1 MKKISF
7 LFILSFLLVN
17 SALTQIYG
25 CTDLNAN
32 NYEATA
38 TINDGSCTYNSSTI
52 TPTSSFNLDN
62 VITETSGLIL
72 WNNHLWTH
80 NDSGGNP
87 SIYTIDTLDGALLQ
101 TLPLS
106 SILNI
111 DWEEISQDS
120 NYIYIGDFGNNVT
133 GNRTD
138 LKIFRIA
145 KNSILVNAPIID
157 TIRFSYSNQ
166 TDYTATT
173 INNTNFDCEAFIVS
187 EDSIY
192 LFTKQWVDGKTRSYS
207 LPKIP
212 GNYIAHYKSTMNVL
226 GLITGAVYLESKKLV
241 ALCGYTK
248 LLQPFFYLLY
258 DFNDFDFFNGN
269 KRKINVNLPYH
280 QIEGITSKNGLKYYA
295 SNEFFQ
301 QSAVLQ
307 KLHIFDLTTYLAD
320 YLESSL
326 TVNPIEPKTDF
337 KIYPIPASNFIT
349 IETKTDYIN
358 ENYVLLNQ
366 LGQVVL
372 SGKMTKE
379 NQQIDISIL
388 VDGMYL
394 LKIGEEKE
402 QIIKLVKN

>member
-1 MKKISF
+1 MKKFVF
-7 LFILSFLLVN
+7 LIVLSFLLVN
-17 SALTQIYG
+17 SALAQILG
-25 CTDLNAN
+25 CTDSKAN

-38 TINDGSCTYNSSTI
+38 TINDGSCTYNSSI
-52 TPTSSFNLDN
+52 LTPTSSFNLDN
-62 VITETSGLIL
+62 VIAETSGLIL

-87 SIYTIDTLDGALLQ
+87 TIYAVDTLDGALLQ

-106 SILNI
+106 GIVSN

-166 TDYTATT
+166 TDFTVTT
-173 INNTNFDCEAFIVS
+173 VNNTNFDCEAFIVS

-212 GNYIAHYKSTMNVL
+212 GNYTAHYKSTMNVL

-258 DFNDFDFFNGN
+258 DFNDFDFFSGN
-269 KRKINVNLPYH
+269 KRKISVDLPYH
-280 QIEGITSKNGLKYYA
+280 QIEGITTRNGLKYYA
-295 SNEFFQ
+295 SNEYFS

-307 KLHIFDLTTYLAD
+307 KLHIFDLTTYLD
-320 YLESSL
+320 NYLSNSL
-326 TVNPIEPKTDF
+326 SVTAIEPKTDF
-337 KIYPIPASNFIT
+337 KVYPIPASNFIS
-349 IETKTDYIN
+349 IETRIDTMN
-358 ENYVLLNQ
+358 ESYVLLNQ
-366 LGQVVL
+366 LGQTVL
-372 SGKMTKE
+372 SGKLTKE

-388 VDGMYL
+388 ADGMYL
-394 LKIGEEKE
+394 LKIGKE
-402 QIIKLVKN
+402 REQTIKVLKN